1 MARLREWILRLL
13 SVWRPRRNDRDLED
27 ELRSHVLI
35 AADAK
40 ARTGDRSAH
49 EAARRTA
56 TLRAGA
62 LGPSLDA
69 VRDQRGLPWLEQLL
83 GDLRHAVRACRRNP
97 GFTTVAIGSLAL
109 GIGVNAAMFSVVNAV
124 LIQAVPLPGVDRL
137 VRVARQTSGSEL
149 TMTEYDIVKA
159 NSQTLAAVAGYRGS
173 GQRRLGPDAETE
185 WIDAIAV
192 TTEFLRTLGLPPALG
207 REFTREE
214 TSPGGTPAIM
224 LSDALWRR
232 RFDRDPAIVGRTVSL
247 DGRPAT
253 IVGVLPPEF
262 WFPQPVDALVPLRT
276 SGGLDDLGANT
287 QVLARLKDGVDL
299 PRAQSELA
307 AMIETLKR
315 AQADRV
321 PASYQGLAIARYQDW
336 LVGDVRTTLL
346 LLFGA
351 TGLLLFVA
359 CGNLAA
365 LLVSRFAA
373 RRREFALRL
382 ALGSSQARIVTTLLV
397 DNLVLAMAGA
407 TGGWLVA
414 RACVATFVSALP
426 ASLPGAPVIHLDPI
440 VLTFTV
446 VIALATAVVLA
457 VLPVLA
463 TPRVRPQQWLVS
475 GGRTAG
481 AGGTHARVR
490 NALLIGE
497 IAMSTTL
504 LVVAALLT
512 RSVYE
517 LHREPLGFSPHGL
530 VTFRTPLDT
539 TPAASR
545 AIVTHDWRDRLEVLP
560 GVLGVATTSVLPLTG
575 QRNLPA
581 QRFGHPDQ
589 SIGGMEVRVVSPNY
603 FALLGV
609 PVREGRAFDNRDDGH
624 TSPVAVINDALARAW
639 WPSGGA
645 LHDRLR
651 IGVYQDRTFVDDAP
665 RDVVGIV
672 GDTKTVTLQAP
683 TRPTVFIAAAQ
694 AETGVLSSASPNWI
708 VRVAQPD
715 LFAAQI
721 RSTMATIA
729 PGQRV
734 LGIQT
739 MERIVDTHV
748 AGTRFN
754 ASLFGTFAVAAVAFV
769 GIGLYGVVA
778 YAVSQRTREIGVR
791 MALGA
796 RRASVLVLVLR
807 QSIVLVA
814 IGLGLGLGSAAA
826 ISRYL
831 SKLLFGLTALDWPT
845 FASVAALFVLVA
857 IAAVCVPARRAT
869 TVDPVVALRAE

>member
-1 MARLREWILRLL
+1 VIFHW
-13 SVWRPRRNDRDLED
+13 
-27 ELRSHVLI
+27 H
-35 AADAK
+35 
-40 ARTGDRSAH
+40 
-49 EAARRTA
+49 
-56 TLRAGA
+56 
-62 LGPSLDA
+62 
-69 VRDQRGLPWLEQLL
+69 
-83 GDLRHAVRACRRNP
+83 
-97 GFTTVAIGSLAL
+97 
-109 GIGVNAAMFSVVNAV
+109 
-124 LIQAVPLPGVDRL
+124 
-137 VRVARQTSGSEL
+137 
-149 TMTEYDIVKA
+149 DIVKA
-159 NSQTLAAVAGYRGS
+159 SSQTLAAVTGYRS
-173 GQRRLGPDAETE
+173 KGQRRLGSDADAEWVE
-185 WIDAIAV
+185 SIAV
-192 TTEFLRTLGLPPALG
+192 TTEFLRTVGLSPALG
-207 REFTREE
+207 REFTGDE
-214 TSPGGTPAIM
+214 TLPGGASAVVLT
-224 LSDALWRR
+224 DALWRR
-232 RFDRDPAIVGRTVSL
+232 RFDRDSAIVGRTVSL

-262 WFPQPVDALVPLRT
+262 WFPQSVDVLVPLRA

-287 QVLARLKDGVDL
+287 QVLARLKDDV
-299 PRAQSELA
+299 PPSRAQSEIA
-307 AMIETLKR
+307 AMTETLRR
-315 AQADRV
+315 AQGDRV
-321 PASYQGLAIARYQDW
+321 PTSYQGLAIARYQDW

-351 TGLLLFVA
+351 TGLLLLVA

-382 ALGSSQARIVTTLLV
+382 ALGSSQARIVAKLLV
-397 DNLVLAMAGA
+397 DNLVLVVAGA
-407 TGGWLVA
+407 TGGWLLA

-426 ASLPGAPVIHLDPI
+426 ASLPGTPDIHLDPI

-475 GGRTAG
+475 GERTAG
-481 AGGTHARVR
+481 TGGTHARVR

-504 LVVAALLT
+504 LVVAALLA

-517 LHREPLGFSPHGL
+517 LHQEPLGFSPQGL

-539 TPAASR
+539 TPASSR
-545 AIVTHDWRDRLEVLP
+545 AVVTRGWRERLEALP

-581 QRFGHPDQ
+581 QRFAHPDQ
-589 SIGGMEVRVVSPNY
+589 SIGGTEIRVVSPNY
-603 FALLGV
+603 FALLGI
-609 PVREGRAFDNRDDGH
+609 PVREGRTFDARDDGG
-624 TSPVAVINDALARAW
+624 TPPVAVINETLARTW
-639 WPSGGA
+639 WPGGGA

-694 AETGVLSSASPNWI
+694 AETGALSSATPNWL
-708 VRVAQPD
+708 VRTTRPD
-715 LFAAQI
+715 VFAAQV
-721 RSTMATIA
+721 RATMAAIA

-734 LGIQT
+734 LGVQT
-739 MERIVDTHV
+739 MDRIVDTHV

-754 ASLFGTFAVAAVAFV
+754 ASLFGAFAAAAVAFV

-807 QSIVLVA
+807 QSVVLVA
-814 IGLGLGLGSAAA
+814 VGLALGLGSAAA

-831 SKLLFGLTALDWPT
+831 SRLLFGLTALDWPT
-845 FASVAALFVLVA
+845 FASVAALFVVVA
-857 IAAVCVPARRAT
+857 IGAVCVPARRAT
-869 TVDPVVALRAE
+869 KVDPVVALRAE